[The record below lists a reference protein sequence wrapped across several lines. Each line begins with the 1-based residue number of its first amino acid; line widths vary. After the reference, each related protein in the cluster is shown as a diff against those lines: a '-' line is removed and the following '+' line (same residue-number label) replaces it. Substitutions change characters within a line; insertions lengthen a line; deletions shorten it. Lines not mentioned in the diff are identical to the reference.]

1 MQLFT
6 GLSLGMLYVLLALGL
21 SIIFGLL
28 TVVNF
33 AHGAMYM
40 WGAYAGVTTVV
51 ITGNFWLALIVA
63 PLVIGGYGLIVEKSM
78 IRPLY
83 GRDINYPLLLT
94 FGLQFIMIEII
105 RIFWG
110 TSDQPFQAPASL
122 DMPIQI
128 FGIFAFPAYRV
139 FVILITMAICIA
151 LWLFL
156 EKTNLGLIIKAGTRD
171 SLMVKALGIDMG
183 RIWWLVFGIGSALA
197 GLAGILAGPDP
208 QRLSRN
214 AGIAT
219 LVECSVRRRGRGME
233 SLQGAILSRH
243 FLTGRSHR
251 RDHPLLPADGGRCY
265 FPGHGRCAVDPS
277 QRSFWPGRSFGV
289 IRREPVGS
297 TH

>member
-1 MQLFT
+1 MEWTAIVMQLFT

-40 WGAYAGVTTVV
+40 WGAYAGISIMA
-51 ITGNFWLALIVA
+51 ITGNFWLALIIV
-63 PLVIGGYGLIVEKSM
+63 PLVVGGYGLIIERTM

-94 FGLQFIMIEII
+94 FGLQFIMIEIV

-110 TSDQPFQAPASL
+110 TSDHPFQAPESL
-122 DMPIQI
+122 GMPIEI
-128 FGIFAFPAYRV
+128 LGIFAFPAYRL
-139 FVILITMAICIA
+139 FVIVCTMIICIA

-171 SLMVKALGIDMG
+171 PLMVKALGIDMG

-197 GLAGILAGPDP
+197 GIAGILAAPIRSVFP
-208 QRLSRN
+208 EM
-214 AGIAT
+214 GIAM
-219 LVECSVRRRGRGME
+219 LVECFVVVVVGGMG
-233 SLQGAILSRH
+233 SLQGAILSGIIMGEAIAITTLFYPQMADIVI
-243 FLTGRSHR
+243 FLVMAIV
-251 RDHPLLPADGGRCY
+251 LLIR
-265 FPGHGRCAVDPS
+265 PS
-277 QRSFWPGRSFGV
+277 GLFGKAGLL
-289 IRREPVGS
+289 E
-297 TH
+297 

>member
-1 MQLFT
+1 MEWTAIVMQLFT

-40 WGAYAGVTTVV
+40 WGAYAGVATVA
-51 ITGNFWLALIVA
+51 ITGNFWLALLVA
-63 PLVIGGYGLIVEKSM
+63 PLVVGGYGLLVERTL

-110 TSDQPFQAPASL
+110 TSDYPFQAPDALS
-122 DMPIQI
+122 MPLEI
-128 FGIFAFPAYRV
+128 FGIFYFPAYRV
-139 FVILITMAICIA
+139 FIIGLTVVICFV
-151 LWLFL
+151 LWFFL
-156 EKTNLGLIIKAGTRD
+156 ERTNLGLIIKAGTRD

-197 GLAGILAGPDP
+197 GIAGVLAAPIRSVFPEMGLAM
-208 QRLSRN
+208 
-214 AGIAT
+214 
-219 LVECSVRRRGRGME
+219 LVECFVVVVVGGMG
-233 SLQGAILSRH
+233 SLKGAILSGIIMGEAIAITTLFYPQMADIVI
-243 FLTGRSHR
+243 FLVMAVV
-251 RDHPLLPADGGRCY
+251 LLIR
-265 FPGHGRCAVDPS
+265 PS
-277 QRSFWPGRSFGV
+277 GLFGKAGLL
-289 IRREPVGS
+289 E
-297 TH
+297 